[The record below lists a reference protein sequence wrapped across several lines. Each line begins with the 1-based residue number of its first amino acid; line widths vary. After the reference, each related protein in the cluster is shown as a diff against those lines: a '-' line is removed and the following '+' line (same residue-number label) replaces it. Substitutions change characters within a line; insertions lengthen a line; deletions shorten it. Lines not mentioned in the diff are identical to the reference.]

1 MGIEILRE
9 LPDIGKLGAV
19 LDAFDLSLGSVGTY
33 TCKDVSCLK
42 SVQA

>member
-1 MGIEILRE
+1 MGIWILRE
-9 LPDIGKLGAV
+9 LLGIGKLRTV
-19 LDAFDLSLGSVGTY
+19 LDAFSPSLDGIGTY